1 MADAFD
7 KVGTEYSK
15 PTAFDSQIGSAYNVS
30 KKIAEQDDYIKTHAI
45 QGPQGIKGDTGS
57 QGPVGPQ
64 GVQGPQGE
72 RGLGIKDVAIS
83 PKSSNDTG
91 ATYDMEITLEDDSVV
106 NAGDFIAPVGP
117 QGKQGIQ
124 GPIGPQGEQGIQG
137 IQGPKGDTGPQG
149 EIGPQGPQ
157 GEQGIQGPK
166 GDTGAT
172 GPQGPKGDTGEQG
185 PQGIQG
191 PKGND
196 GTSFV
201 VAGTV
206 NSTTDLPTNVPI
218 GTAYMVGATTPR
230 ELYTFDGTNWTN
242 QGALQGPQGPQ
253 GEQGIQGPKG
263 DKGDTGLTG
272 ETGPQGEQGP
282 QGIQGP
288 QGPKGDTGA
297 TGPQGEQGIQ
307 GEQGPQGPQGPKGDT
322 GETGPQGPK
331 GDTGATGE
339 QGPKGDTGP
348 QGPQGPTGSGI
359 ASITRAIGSNTSAVI
374 KSWVGKSND
383 TFGGCSG
390 FTGQIGDVVYL
401 PYYVTDE
408 GNSLGYIVVR
418 VKEVSGSLITTD
430 NLAFVYA
437 PQGPQGPTGPAGA
450 NGTDAQPVFNTAPFS
465 ASDWVIHSQTKMN
478 TISKSIIGDS
488 GMYFSGTATGSGANY
503 IVRCEKTFTVVSS
516 ATLRAIANMAGIDT
530 FAYPTTVMIFNSSN
544 SVVAEVSLTSKSSAD
559 YNGTFYAT
567 KSGTSFTL
575 GAGTYK
581 VGVEVY
587 TPYVSSGGGMHAF
600 IGNIAIVKA

>member
-30 KKIAEQDDYIKTHAI
+30 KKIAEQDEYIKTHAI

-137 IQGPKGDTGPQG
+137 IQGPKGDTG
-149 EIGPQGPQ
+149 
-157 GEQGIQGPK
+157 
-166 GDTGAT
+166 AT

-185 PQGIQG
+185 PQGVQG

-230 ELYTFDGTNWTN
+230 ELYTFDGTKWTN

-253 GEQGIQGPKG
+253 GEQGIQGP
-263 DKGDTGLTG
+263 
-272 ETGPQGEQGP
+272 
-282 QGIQGP
+282 I
-288 QGPKGDTGA
+288 GPKGDTGA
-297 TGPQGEQGIQ
+297 TGETGPQGEQGIQ

-322 GETGPQGPK
+322 GATGPQGPK
-331 GDTGATGE
+331 GD
-339 QGPKGDTGP
+339 KGDTGP
-348 QGPQGPTGSGI
+348 QGP
-359 ASITRAIGSNTSAVI
+359 
-374 KSWVGKSND
+374 
-383 TFGGCSG
+383 
-390 FTGQIGDVVYL
+390 
-401 PYYVTDE
+401 
-408 GNSLGYIVVR
+408 
-418 VKEVSGSLITTD
+418 
-430 NLAFVYA
+430 
-437 PQGPQGPTGPAGA
+437 AGA
-450 NGTDAQPVFNTAPFS
+450 NGTNGTNAPNFNFATTTWDITWVSGTNAKGVTAGSRSGGKFTGSITGVTKSTTIVNAVFQGLSRETLTV
-465 ASDWVIHSQTKMN
+465 DGTKSLDM
-478 TISKSIIGDS
+478 SLDFGAYMSITGYKN
-488 GMYFSGTATGSGANY
+488 MAFHTLATGTATFAQLVNTSTGAV
-503 IVRCEKTFTVVSS
+503 IE
-516 ATLRAIANMAGIDT
+516 ATATQKNSFAGMSNIIANFAGV
-530 FAYPTTVMIFNSSN
+530 PS
-544 SVVAEVSLTSKSSAD
+544 
-559 YNGTFYAT
+559 
-567 KSGTSFTL
+567 
-575 GAGTYK
+575 GTYK
-581 VGVEVY
+581 VKFQ
-587 TPYVSSGGGMHAF
+587 VSLSWTFASGQGPASTIGTYA
-600 IGNIAIVKA
+600 IGNGCIVQAL

>member
-253 GEQGIQGPKG
+253 GEQGIQGPQG
-263 DKGDTGLTG
+263 PKGDTGLTG

-288 QGPKGDTGA
+288 KGDKGDTGA

-307 GEQGPQGPQGPKGDT
+307 GEQGPKGPQGDKGDTGATGPTGPYFTPSVSSAGVISWTNNGGLTNPTSVNIKGPKGDT
-322 GETGPQGPK
+322 GATGATGEQGPKGDKGDTGATGPQGPK
-331 GDTGATGE
+331 GDTGATG
-339 QGPKGDTGP
+339 P
-348 QGPQGPTGSGI
+348 Q
-359 ASITRAIGSNTSAVI
+359 
-374 KSWVGKSND
+374 
-383 TFGGCSG
+383 
-390 FTGQIGDVVYL
+390 
-401 PYYVTDE
+401 
-408 GNSLGYIVVR
+408 
-418 VKEVSGSLITTD
+418 
-430 NLAFVYA
+430 
-437 PQGPQGPTGPAGA
+437 GPAGA
-450 NGTDAQPVFNTAPFS
+450 NGTNGTNAPNFNFATTTWDITWVSGTNATGITAGSRSGGKFTGS
-465 ASDWVIHSQTKMN
+465 ITG
-478 TISKSIIGDS
+478 ISKSVTVVQAVFQGLSRETLTVDGTKS
-488 GMYFSGTATGSGANY
+488 LDMSLDFGAHMYITNYKTMAFHTLATGTATFAQLVNTSTGAV
-503 IVRCEKTFTVVSS
+503 IE
-516 ATLRAIANMAGIDT
+516 ATATQKNSFAGMSNIIAN
-530 FAYPTTVMIFNSSN
+530 F
-544 SVVAEVSLTSKSSAD
+544 
-559 YNGTFYAT
+559 
-567 KSGTSFTL
+567 SGVPS
-575 GAGTYK
+575 GTYK
-581 VGVEVY
+581 VKFQ
-587 TPYVSSGGGMHAF
+587 VSLSWSFASGQGPASTVGTYA
-600 IGNIAIVKA
+600 IGNGCIVQAL

>member
-124 GPIGPQGEQGIQG
+124 GPVGPQGEQGI
-137 IQGPKGDTGPQG
+137 
-149 EIGPQGPQ
+149 
-157 GEQGIQGPK
+157 QGIQGPK

-206 NSTTDLPTNVPI
+206 NSTTNLPTNVPI
-218 GTAYMVGATTPR
+218 GTAYMVGVDTPR
-230 ELYTFDGTNWTN
+230 ELYTFDGTKWTN

-263 DKGDTGLTG
+263 DKGDTGATG
-272 ETGPQGEQGP
+272 ETGPQGK
-282 QGIQGP
+282 QGIQGEQGPKGP
-288 QGPKGDTGA
+288 QGDKGDTGA
-297 TGPQGEQGIQ
+297 TGPQGPYFTPSVSSAGVISWTNN
-307 GEQGPQGPQGPKGDT
+307 GGLTNPTSVNIKGPKGD
-322 GETGPQGPK
+322 K

-339 QGPKGDTGP
+339 QGPKGDTGATGSI
-348 QGPQGPTGSGI
+348 GPQGPKGDKG
-359 ASITRAIGSNTSAVI
+359 
-374 KSWVGKSND
+374 D
-383 TFGGCSG
+383 T
-390 FTGQIGDVVYL
+390 
-401 PYYVTDE
+401 
-408 GNSLGYIVVR
+408 
-418 VKEVSGSLITTD
+418 
-430 NLAFVYA
+430 
-437 PQGPQGPTGPAGA
+437 GPQGPKGDKGDTGPQGPAGA
-450 NGTDAQPVFNTAPFS
+450 NGTNGTNAPNFNFATTTW
-465 ASDWVIHSQTKMN
+465 DITWV
-478 TISKSIIGDS
+478 
-488 GMYFSGTATGSGANY
+488 SGTNATGVTAGSRSGGKFTGS
-503 IVRCEKTFTVVSS
+503 ITGVTKSTTVVNAVFQGVSRE
-516 ATLRAIANMAGIDT
+516 TL
-530 FAYPTTVMIFNSSN
+530 TV
-544 SVVAEVSLTSKSSAD
+544 D
-559 YNGTFYAT
+559 GT
-567 KSGTSFTL
+567 KSLDMSLDF
-575 GAGTYK
+575 GAYMYITVTK
-581 VGVEVY
+581 IW
-587 TPYVSSGGGMHAF
+587 HF
-600 IGNIAIVKA
+600 ILWLLERQHLHNL